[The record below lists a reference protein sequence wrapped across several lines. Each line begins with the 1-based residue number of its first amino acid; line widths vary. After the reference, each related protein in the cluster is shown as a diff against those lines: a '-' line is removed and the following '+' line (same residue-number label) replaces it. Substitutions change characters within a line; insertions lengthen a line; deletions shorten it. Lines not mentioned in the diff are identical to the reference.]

1 MIHTCLNFVAKEL
14 NAYFKATFRIND
26 DRAIVSN
33 LVNHDGTVPTSIS
46 DKMVISLVN
55 IEQETI
61 NSNLP
66 FTRKSG
72 TGYEVKNPPV
82 SINLYVLFSGNFNDY
97 NESLKFVSAT
107 ILFFQT
113 NMVFLSE
120 KYPEM
125 GPGISKLVF
134 ELFKTDYQ
142 SMSYL
147 WSTIGAKY
155 MPSMSY
161 KVRMLTFDEGVVKDK
176 GSLLTKPE
184 ESVKIADTDE
194 L

>member
-66 FTRKSG
+66 FTRKAG

-125 GPGISKLVF
+125 GPGVSKLVF

-176 GSLLTKPE
+176 GALLTKPE